1 MAALVRPTSARYN
14 GPRTWER
21 REGRFFGT
29 SGSTRDGYAGGER
42 GRDAIAFFDPC
53 ISRNRIRLCGGLV

>member
-1 MAALVRPTSARYN
+1 MAALVAATTSARHN
-14 GPRTWER
+14 GLRLWEK

-42 GRDAIAFFDPC
+42 GRDAIAFLTLAFHEIVSDFAE
-53 ISRNRIRLCGGLV
+53 G